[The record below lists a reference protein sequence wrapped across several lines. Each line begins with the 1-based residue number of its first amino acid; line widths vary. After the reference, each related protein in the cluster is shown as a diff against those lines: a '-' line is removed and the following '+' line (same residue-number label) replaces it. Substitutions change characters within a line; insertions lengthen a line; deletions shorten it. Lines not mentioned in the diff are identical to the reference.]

1 MTLRKLQGGWGRVT
15 LYRSLQQRAGS
26 LNIKI
31 LLLIMEN
38 QISQLKEFYT
48 FLCMGRC
55 KSLGSLKSFLSY
67 ASLLSE
73 ATILTFLSP
82 AQAPQGSPWEVA
94 GGCYEQQIFF
104 FLGALWAQKFT
115 LDGLESLI
123 TVILIY
129 WYGRKFSISQCTT
142 Q

>member
-1 MTLRKLQGGWGRVT
+1 MRGSFIWWEFLGLQAQETPSQMTLRKLQGGGGRVR

-38 QISQLKEFYT
+38 QISQVKEFYT

-73 ATILTFLSP
+73 ATILTFSFPRPSSSSLTL
-82 AQAPQGSPWEVA
+82 GSGWWLLNSRYFSSWVPS
-94 GGCYEQQIFF
+94 
-104 FLGALWAQKFT
+104 
-115 LDGLESLI
+115 GLRS
-123 TVILIY
+123 
-129 WYGRKFSISQCTT
+129 SH
-142 Q
+142 

>member
-1 MTLRKLQGGWGRVT
+1 MRGSFIWWEFLGLQAQETPSQMTLRKLQGGGWRVR

-31 LLLIMEN
+31 LLLIMEH
-38 QISQLKEFYT
+38 QISQVKEFYT

-73 ATILTFLSP
+73 ATILTFSFPRPSSSRLTL
-82 AQAPQGSPWEVA
+82 GSGWWLLNSRYFSSWVPS
-94 GGCYEQQIFF
+94 
-104 FLGALWAQKFT
+104 
-115 LDGLESLI
+115 GLRS
-123 TVILIY
+123 
-129 WYGRKFSISQCTT
+129 SH
-142 Q
+142 